1 MKTVRITAV
10 GLLGVDEAKY
20 VSYIEERRKHY
31 VNTTSSPYEETLEK
45 SPNNS
50 FVISARILDQNDGR
64 KRHSRGNNG
73 TPVRSNRRDQKRA
86 NDCKTSDQVSK
97 SCESKPLRIYNFSV
111 PSGDKSDGQ
120 DKEVNVYGASW
131 AQSRIVTG
139 ARRTSIMFLEYNND
153 HRNENIEIEISAALS
168 PADEKIGQTVFN
180 IFPSKDDAFRNEGAR
195 VMDLLLEPVEHMQ
208 CSECSNN
215 ELLPSTK
222 DGEVASPSRS
232 IKSIFGRSKKS
243 SPSRK
248 FSPNNEQLTGNLLAQ
263 NAFVRVM
270 VEVYNKNSPVDTLW
284 FDRITLVSKMQESG
298 VLVVKNAG
306 IETGGCNRNLLDD
319 DYSAGTLSESNDSL
333 NENIMND
340 AMTQFTLQTRFTV
353 NTESESSYPTSP
365 SHVAHVRDDFEENV
379 NEDDEES
386 YSNSERDEVI
396 RVGCGAAEL
405 ICHVPKDDNDIPQ
418 HDVVYLSDDYN
429 RRGTWN
435 KQLREYQRNDGAPS
449 YHYDEVVPDEAVV
462 IGKENVRGIDFNG
475 SRSFSETDAKSNNIP
490 ITISPV
496 MTRIPK
502 SPEFEKEIPH
512 ILPTQYSENANEL
525 ETSTECGRQFELENE
540 SLFRPYSESQHGVEE
555 DSLPQ
560 RSFFFSLLAC
570 GNDGVFDDIVT
581 CAGKQTYKRSS
592 RSELLIFDDLHINE
606 GDPLSTTQS
615 RK

>member
-20 VSYIEERRKHY
+20 VSYIEDRRKHY
-31 VNTTSSPYEETLEK
+31 VNSTSSPYGEALEK
-45 SPNNS
+45 APNNS
-50 FVISARILDQNDGR
+50 FVISARILDKNGR
-64 KRHSRGNNG
+64 RKTS

-86 NDCKTSDQVSK
+86 NDYKDSDQVSK
-97 SCESKPLRIYNFSV
+97 SCESKPLRIYKLSV
-111 PSGDKSDGQ
+111 PSDDKSDGK

-131 AQSRIVTG
+131 TQSRIVTG

-153 HRNENIEIEISAALS
+153 HRKENIEIEISAALS
-168 PADEKIGQTVFN
+168 PTDEIIGQTVFA
-180 IFPSKDDAFRNEGAR
+180 ISPSKDDAFRNEGAR
-195 VMDLLLEPVEHMQ
+195 VMDLLLAPVEHMQ
-208 CSECSNN
+208 SSECSNN
-215 ELLPSTK
+215 EPLPSTK
-222 DGEVASPSRS
+222 DGKVASQSRS

-248 FSPNNEQLTGNLLAQ
+248 FTPSNKQLTENLLAQ

-298 VLVVKNAG
+298 GLMAKNAG
-306 IETGGCNRNLLDD
+306 IERGGCNRNLLDD
-319 DYSAGTLSESNDSL
+319 DSWTLSEGNDSR

-340 AMTQFTLQTRFTV
+340 AMTQFTLQTRFTI

-365 SHVAHVRDDFEENV
+365 SNVAHVRNV
-379 NEDDEES
+379 DEDDES

-405 ICHVPKDDNDIPQ
+405 ICHVPKDDEDIPQ
-418 HDVVYLSDDYN
+418 NDLVYLSDGYN
-429 RRGTWN
+429 QQGTWN
-435 KQLREYQRNDGAPS
+435 KQLREYQRNDGAPT
-449 YHYDEVVPDEAVV
+449 YHYHEVVPDEAVV

-475 SRSFSETDAKSNNIP
+475 SRSFSGTDASSNNVP

-496 MTRIPK
+496 MTRVPK
-502 SPEFEKEIPH
+502 SPEFEKENPH
-512 ILPTQYSENANEL
+512 ILLTQYSENANEL

-540 SLFRPYSESQHGVEE
+540 SLFRPYSESQQGVEE
-555 DSLPQ
+555 DSLPK

-581 CAGKQTYKRSS
+581 CTGKQTYKQSS
-592 RSELLIFDDLHINE
+592 RSEPFIFDDLHINE
-606 GDPLSTTQS
+606 DDPLCTTQS
-615 RK
+615 HK